1 MELPHAPRA
10 VVFDMDGLLF
20 DTEAIYQKAILSAAS
35 EAGHDMPASVFQRLL
50 GSPWVASRTML
61 IDHYGEAFDIDALWA
76 AWMRNFETLIT
87 DRQFMKPGVTELLDT
102 LDALGI
108 LTAIATSSSQAT
120 VRRHLATHGLSDRF
134 GHIVGHG
141 DYARGKP
148 APDPF
153 LLAAK
158 RLGVLPTDCIAL
170 EDSHN
175 GVRSAAAAG
184 MMTIMVPDM
193 LPATDDIAALCV
205 GVADS
210 LHQVAQIVR
219 GSIGAALGAG

>member
-1 MELPHAPRA
+1 
-10 VVFDMDGLLF
+10 MDGLLF
-20 DTEAIYQKAILSAAS
+20 DTEALYQEAILSAARA
-35 EAGHDMPASVFQRLL
+35 AGHEMPRSVFQRLL
-50 GSPWVASRTML
+50 GSPWVASRAML
-61 IDHYGEAFDIDALWA
+61 VEHYGEAFDMDALWA

-87 DRQFMKPGVTELLDT
+87 DRHYMKPGVTELLDT
-102 LDALGI
+102 LDAFGI
-108 LTAIATSSSQAT
+108 PAAIATSSSQAT
-120 VRRHLATHGLSDRF
+120 VRRHLAAHGVSDRF
-134 GHIVGHG
+134 RHIVGHG

-153 LLAAK
+153 LLAAD
-158 RLGVLPTDCIAL
+158 RLQVSPADCIAL

-210 LHQVAQIVR
+210 LHQVAQVVR
-219 GSIGAALGAG
+219 GSIAAVSRAE